1 MNFNDVTVGIVT
13 FKSEKVIFNCLKS
26 IKHFKKIIIFDNSN
40 DVLLQKKIK
49 KIYPFIKFVIS
60 DKNLGYG
67 EGNNRIL
74 KLSKTKNVFIL
85 SPDTILQKNCEIEL
99 IKIAKKLKNFSII
112 APLAKENNYGYF
124 QNNFFKKKKDYFEV
138 DYVKGFAMLF
148 NLDKVKKIGMFDKN
162 IFLYLEEIDLC
173 RRLRLKKNK
182 IYICKKANITHL
194 GAKSSN
200 LGFDYEK
207 CRNWHWMWSKVY
219 YDKKYNNNF
228 YIYIKYF
235 FELNISLLKLLL
247 NLFLLKKN
255 KIIISYLRLSGLFN
269 SLVGKKSWYRP

>member
-1 MNFNDVTVGIVT
+1 
-13 FKSEKVIFNCLKS
+13 
-26 IKHFKKIIIFDNSN
+26 
-40 DVLLQKKIK
+40 
-49 KIYPFIKFVIS
+49 
-60 DKNLGYG
+60 
-67 EGNNRIL
+67 
-74 KLSKTKNVFIL
+74 
-85 SPDTILQKNCEIEL
+85 
-99 IKIAKKLKNFSII
+99 
-112 APLAKENNYGYF
+112 
-124 QNNFFKKKKDYFEV
+124 
-138 DYVKGFAMLF
+138 MLF
-148 NLDKVKKIGMFDKN
+148 NLNKVKKIGMFDKN

-269 SLVGKKSWYRP
+269 SLVGRKSLYRP